1 MSGDSA
7 SKAKPANSKGDAPS
21 PSSPGV
27 SERLRAIAFD
37 EIYLLPGVQERGE
50 SQIDGEA
57 ELEKLTPQD
66 REKVLRVASRRLAFQ
81 VLFEMDA
88 RGLTDIS
95 FIRETL
101 LRVEGLGPIA
111 MEKIATMI
119 EGAYLNRSAADAAFR
134 ELAPE
139 WPTHR
144 LAGVDRAILRLG
156 YYEIFNKLHPAPIT
170 LNEAV
175 ELAKH
180 FSTEKSPSFVNALLD
195 KVARAVAVKPAVPPT
210 DTQDGEAQGGA

>member
-1 MSGDSA
+1 MSGDSP
-7 SKAKPANSKGDAPS
+7 SKPKQAHSKGDA
-21 PSSPGV
+21 PGV

-37 EIYLLPGVQERGE
+37 EIYVLPGVQERGE
-50 SQIDGEA
+50 SLIDGEA
-57 ELEKLTPQD
+57 ELDKLSPQD

-101 LRVEGLGPIA
+101 SRVEGLGPLA
-111 MEKIATMI
+111 MEKIASLI
-119 EGAYLNRSAADAAFR
+119 EGAYLNRASADTAFR

-156 YYEIFNKLHPAPIT
+156 YYEIVNKIQPSAIT

-180 FSTEKSPSFVNALLD
+180 FSTEKSPSFINALLD
-195 KVARAVAVKPAVPPT
+195 KVAKAAVVKSVQPPT
-210 DTQDGEAQGGA
+210 EATEGNAQGGA